1 MLPAL
6 EMPSLWTMVTAS
18 RPSLKKKQ
26 KQKKTSLPYWIHHV
40 GLNDKVSLP
49 LTLKWSY
56 SHGTWPEEK
65 RQRVL
70 LERLSHQTL
79 LRK

>member
-1 MLPAL
+1 MLPVL
-6 EMPSLWTMVTAS
+6 EMPSLWTMVTTS
-18 RPSLKKKQ
+18 RASLKDKQ
-26 KQKKTSLPYWIHHV
+26 TKKTSLLYWIHHV

-65 RQRVL
+65 RQ
-70 LERLSHQTL
+70 SPI
-79 LRK
+79 